1 MDIFKLVG
9 SVFVD
14 TDKANDSLSK
24 VDKKAEGT
32 GGKFSNLLG
41 TIGKVGA
48 GIVTTVGSMAVA
60 AGATLVKMTEDTR
73 EYRTEMGKLQT
84 AFETAGHSNKAATQT
99 YKDLQAILGDTG
111 QAVEASNNLA
121 QLCKNEEELK
131 KWTDIC
137 TGVYATFGD
146 GIPIEGL
153 AEAANETAKVGA
165 VTGSLADAL
174 NWVGVSE
181 DEFNQKLEK
190 CNTEQERQALITS
203 TLTGL
208 YSKASEQYKKTNK
221 DVMDANSAQEKLN
234 ASMAAIGAV
243 VEPVIIM
250 AKSKLGDLINRLI
263 PVAETIAIMVIPAV
277 MSFAEKALPMLFE
290 VIEKMMPPIINLIE
304 YLFPVLIGLMET
316 LLPPVIQIVETLLPV
331 IVDLLNILLPPL
343 MDIINMLLPV
353 LIQLLPPIL
362 SLLQPI
368 INLLNPIIQLCMAL
382 LKPLIQLLDIILP
395 PLIEVI
401 TFLVNVVLWR
411 LQTAF
416 QTVADVIS
424 NVVNIAVSYVKEQI
438 AILKDIFGN
447 VIEFIKNVFTGNWKA
462 AFENV
467 LNILS
472 NIFQLMI
479 NRVKLPVNIIIGVI
493 NGMLS
498 GITSGI
504 NAVIKAL
511 NKLKIDVPDW
521 VTDLTGV
528 KDFGFNIKTIKTPQI
543 PLLAE
548 GANVLE
554 GGRAVINEAGA
565 ELVDLPTG
573 AKVMPL
579 TSNGK
584 DFLKIDILVKRIE
597 QILELL
603 TAYVPEIAANTK
615 LKFVLPT
622 GEIVEATLS
631 RINNGL
637 AEIED
642 ITVRGGTI

>member
-24 VDKKAEGT
+24 TDKKASNVGSTLLKGVET
-32 GGKFSNLLG
+32 AGKFA
-41 TIGKVGA
+41 VGL
-48 GIVTTVGSMAVA
+48 TTACA
-60 AGATLVKMTEDTR
+60 AGATALVGMATKSAETADQVDKMSQKIGISKQGYQEWSYVLGQNGMDVDKLSVGMKTLVSQMDSAAGGTESAVENFKKLGVSIYDSN
-73 EYRTEMGKLQT
+73 GKLKDQ
-84 AFETAGHSNKAATQT
+84 ETMMKETLYKLADMENGTEKARLATELFGKAGIEMMPMLNQGSGAME
-99 YKDLQAILGDTG
+99 DLTKRAHELGLVLSDETVNAGVVLGDTMDDVKQSFG
-111 QAVEASNNLA
+111 A
-121 QLCKNEEELK
+121 
-131 KWTDIC
+131 I
-137 TGVYATFGD
+137 AT
-146 GIPIEGL
+146 
-153 AEAANETAKVGA
+153 
-165 VTGSLADAL
+165 
-174 NWVGVSE
+174 
-181 DEFNQKLEK
+181 
-190 CNTEQERQALITS
+190 
-203 TLTGL
+203 
-208 YSKASEQYKKTNK
+208 
-221 DVMDANSAQEKLN
+221 
-234 ASMAAIGAV
+234 
-243 VEPVIIM
+243 
-250 AKSKLGDLINRLI
+250 KLG
-263 PVAETIAIMVIPAV
+263 AQV
-277 MSFAEKALPMLFE
+277 MPIVQKGLDWILDKLPMIQGAFERFAPIAMGLLESLLPPLFE
-290 VIEKMMPPIINLIE
+290 LVQA
-304 YLFPVLIGLMET
+304 LFPVLLSLLGT
-316 LLPPVIQIVETLLPV
+316 LIPPAVQIVETIIP
-331 IVDLLNILLPPL
+331 IFVDLLNMLLPPL
-343 MDIINMLLPV
+343 MDIINMLLPILV
-353 LIQLLPPIL
+353 QLLPPIL

-382 LKPLIQLLDIILP
+382 LTPLLQLLDIILP
-395 PLIEVI
+395 PLIEII
-401 TFLVNVVLWR
+401 TFLTQVVLWR
-411 LQTAF
+411 LQTTF
-416 QTVADVIS
+416 QSVADIIS

-493 NGMLS
+493 NGMIS

-504 NAVIKAL
+504 NAVIGAL

-528 KDFGFNIKTIKTPQI
+528 KDFGFNIKKIVAPQI
-543 PLLAE
+543 PLLAK

-579 TSNGK
+579 TSNGR